1 MPPSFLH
8 GCSIVGGILWYLCSD
23 KLYGS
28 KGNQLMNKLH
38 LSKRAFSGKEFIC
51 IPSSFIDFLHML
63 HAAHREEFCKAA
75 AFLDYLAENGARG
88 DKVVCRYP
96 EGMIYM
102 HCIPGIEKH
111 SGGKSAGAG
120 NNRAGPVSLWKGS
133 GSGKEGSFSKPAVC
147 VILYSQSCEEADNGD
162 SFVILHHFFTD
173 RVPAGIPLR
182 HLQQAVCRQRRY
194 RRF

>member
-1 MPPSFLH
+1 MYTIEFYEDRN
-8 GCSIVGGILWYLCSD
+8 GKCD
-23 KLYGS
+23 
-28 KGNQLMNKLH
+28 
-38 LSKRAFSGKEFIC
+38 LS
-51 IPSSFIDFLHML
+51 DFLHML

-75 AFLDYLAENGARG
+75 AFLDYLAENGSRG

-102 HCIPGIEKH
+102 HCIPGIKKH
-111 SGGKSAGAG
+111 LGGMSAGAG
-120 NNRAGPVSLWKGS
+120 NNRAGPVSLWRGS

>member
-1 MPPSFLH
+1 MYNIEFYEDRN
-8 GCSIVGGILWYLCSD
+8 GKCV
-23 KLYGS
+23 
-28 KGNQLMNKLH
+28 
-38 LSKRAFSGKEFIC
+38 LS
-51 IPSSFIDFLHML
+51 DFLHML

-111 SGGKSAGAG
+111 SGEMSAGAG
-120 NNRAGPVSLWKGS
+120 HNRAGPIPFWRGA
-133 GSGKEGSFSKPAVC
+133 GFFGGGFSDKTAFC
-147 VILYSQSCEEADNGD
+147 VILYGQHNEKTDSGD
-162 SFVILHHFFTD
+162 SYVILHHFFTD

-182 HLQQAVCRQRRY
+182 HLQQAVCKQRKY
-194 RRF
+194 RKYCSPG

>member
-1 MPPSFLH
+1 MYTIEFYEDRN
-8 GCSIVGGILWYLCSD
+8 GKCD
-23 KLYGS
+23 
-28 KGNQLMNKLH
+28 
-38 LSKRAFSGKEFIC
+38 LS
-51 IPSSFIDFLHML
+51 DFLHML

-75 AFLDYLAENGARG
+75 AFLDYLAENGSRG

-120 NNRAGPVSLWKGS
+120 NNRAGPVSLWRGS

-173 RVPAGIPLR
+173 RVPARIPLR